1 MQVRMAYPTGGDLD
15 DLTLAL
21 WQSGFRKIILNDKSL
36 SDPGENDRT
45 HKTETDILITGDQR
59 SS

>member
-1 MQVRMAYPTGGDLD
+1 MAYPTGGDLD

-59 SS
+59 PS